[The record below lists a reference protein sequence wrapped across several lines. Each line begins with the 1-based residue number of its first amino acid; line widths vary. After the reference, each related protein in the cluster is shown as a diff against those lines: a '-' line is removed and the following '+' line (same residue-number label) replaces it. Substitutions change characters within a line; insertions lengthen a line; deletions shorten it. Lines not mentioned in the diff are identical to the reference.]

1 MELVVRREAELLCQ
15 ALLAL
20 PAPARAVVLGDL
32 AAAVTGFLAEVLDW
46 FSFLELGGS
55 EPGPTTFAMPS
66 IEEHPQNHHYE
77 TWTWLIDLVREGVL
91 ALHQTKPE
99 LTRSVVAQ
107 WHTIDSPLFRRLTL
121 FAATYVESVGVS
133 IGAEVLAAKNN
144 IALWHSDTK
153 RECMRFF
160 RTAATRLS
168 NAQREGLI
176 SAILNGPPTMA
187 AWEAADPEAERRWRN
202 REVGNRLLRLSLGGV
217 QLPAQARERLE
228 QISALLGRELD
239 EDERDEFAVWMG
251 EDQTGKKYTVAELA
265 EHSIGDLAVL
275 LAQDGGD
282 DVERQSLMLAWQGL
296 VANELGK
303 VLAVLQ

>member
-1 MELVVRREAELLCQ
+1 MLAQGGLLHEEFRRQIRATLKGVDALEPAFRKVWDVLASEDYATRLSFRQVHETFFLIERIKNEPWTPILQIEALRFLAPIPVFRDASPLRSELRQQFGDSSPLQPADLVSVDMELVARREAELLCQ

-32 AAAVTGFLAEVLDW
+32 AAAVTGFLAEILDW

-144 IALWHSDTK
+144 IAL
-153 RECMRFF
+153 
-160 RTAATRLS
+160 
-168 NAQREGLI
+168 
-176 SAILNGPPTMA
+176 
-187 AWEAADPEAERRWRN
+187 
-202 REVGNRLLRLSLGGV
+202 
-217 QLPAQARERLE
+217 
-228 QISALLGRELD
+228 
-239 EDERDEFAVWMG
+239 
-251 EDQTGKKYTVAELA
+251 
-265 EHSIGDLAVL
+265 
-275 LAQDGGD
+275 
-282 DVERQSLMLAWQGL
+282 
-296 VANELGK
+296 
-303 VLAVLQ
+303 